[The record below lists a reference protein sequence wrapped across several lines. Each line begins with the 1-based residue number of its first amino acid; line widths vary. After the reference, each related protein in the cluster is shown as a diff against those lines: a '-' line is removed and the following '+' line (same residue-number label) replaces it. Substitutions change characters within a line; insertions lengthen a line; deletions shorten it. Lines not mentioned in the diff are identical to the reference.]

1 MGHLAGYTYRH
12 ITNSL
17 KRLDFKF
24 DRQVAG
30 SHEIWFNEGR
40 QVYTTTPRHHWRNSG
55 KNRDTDSEAS
65 RNFNRRLF
73 SSPLIPF
80 IL

>member
-1 MGHLAGYTYRH
+1 MGHLTGYTYRH

-40 QVYTTTPRHHWRNSG
+40 HVYTTTPRHPG
-55 KNRDTDSEAS
+55 E
-65 RNFNRRLF
+65 
-73 SSPLIPF
+73 IPERTVIQ
-80 IL
+80 ILKQAGISIDDFLSHR